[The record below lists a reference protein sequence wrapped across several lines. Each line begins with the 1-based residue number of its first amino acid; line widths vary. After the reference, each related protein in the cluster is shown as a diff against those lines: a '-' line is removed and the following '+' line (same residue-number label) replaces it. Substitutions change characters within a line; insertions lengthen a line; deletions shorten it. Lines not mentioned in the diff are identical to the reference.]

1 MLYLCYLCRF
11 KPLRDHLRGFLI
23 AAWAGDKIAEFS
35 FPEISFHFPLRPW
48 FFFVSPAYAGKSH
61 SYLNSTFLNLGSP
74 PRMREKVIHS
84 LCDRPQRGI
93 TPAYAGKR
101 RACWWTH
108 RRTRDHPRVCGEKSK
123 TKDTAAYTPGSPP
136 HVRGKVSTRFCAI
149 SCHGITPACA
159 GKRCLHRFCKGIS
172 KDHPRV
178 CGEKSRCWLDL
189 EPPTGSP
196 PRMRGKGLGASKG
209 CDGVGITPACAG
221 KSASHG
227 CCSRG
232 WRDHPR
238 VCGEKVSAIHRESA
252 SLGSPPRMRGKVT
265 SGMLFLAFIGIT
277 PAYAGK
283 RQMARKAGRTKP
295 DHPRVCGEKPLPD
308 PERIFQVGSPPR
320 MRGKVPPHC
329 CFCPAHGITPA
340 YAGKSLWL
348 FCCVSLPS
356 DHPRVCGEKPA
367 LILRI
372 TWLQGSPPRMRGKV
386 CVKLHRQ
393 LVRGIT
399 PAYAG
404 KSHKVR
410 LQAAGRWDH
419 PRVCGEKTRAHSAP

>member
-1 MLYLCYLCRF
+1 M
-11 KPLRDHLRGFLI
+11 
-23 AAWAGDKIAEFS
+23 
-35 FPEISFHFPLRPW
+35 
-48 FFFVSPAYAGKSH
+48 
-61 SYLNSTFLNLGSP
+61 
-74 PRMREKVIHS
+74 
-84 LCDRPQRGI
+84 
-93 TPAYAGKR
+93 
-101 RACWWTH
+101 
-108 RRTRDHPRVCGEKSK
+108 
-123 TKDTAAYTPGSPP
+123 
-136 HVRGKVSTRFCAI
+136 RGKVSTRFCAI

-227 CCSRG
+227 CGSRG

-356 DHPRVCGEKPA
+356 DHPRVCGEKKNSPF
-367 LILRI
+367 
-372 TWLQGSPPRMRGKV
+372 QFSVNSGSPPRMRGKV
-386 CVKLHRQ
+386 SQ
-393 LVRGIT
+393 LMISCAHNRIT

-404 KSHKVR
+404 KR
-410 LQAAGRWDH
+410 ALCPAGRTAQRDH
-419 PRVCGEKTRAHSAP
+419 PRVCGEKTCCAASALPNIGSPPRMRGKGPEANAVLSHQRITPAYAGKRLKRSRSTVSHVAIVPLFPSVCNKPVVSDGSPAGRDAPLFLPAENAVPASPAYNLRSL